1 MTSSSNA
8 PAEPATARGQ
18 RTRQKILDAAEAVF
32 GRLGYE
38 RASIVEITRS
48 AGVAQGTF
56 YVYFRSKKAVFVEL
70 VWELNRK
77 LRASLRQATNAL
89 VDPDRMQLERTGAIT
104 YLRFVQ
110 EHRNLYR
117 IVRQAEFVDE
127 ALYREYYHQLS
138 TGYRRGLQ
146 EAMERGEIRRLD
158 PEGLVYMLMGILDF
172 VGMRWVLWEGTLPS
186 DEVLDDMLT
195 FIRDGMR
202 PPTPEPDR
210 G

>member
-1 MTSSSNA
+1 MTSSSKA
-8 PAEPATARGQ
+8 QQSEPATARGQ
-18 RTRQKILDAAEAVF
+18 RTRQKLLDAAETVF

-38 RASIVEITRS
+38 RASIVEITRT

-56 YVYFRSKKAVFVEL
+56 YVYFRSKKVVFVEL

-77 LRASLRQATNAL
+77 LRTSLRQATDAL
-89 VDPDRMQLERTGAIT
+89 VDPDRIELERTGAIT

-127 ALYREYYHQLS
+127 ELYREYYRQLS
-138 TGYRRGLQ
+138 AGYRKGLQ
-146 EAMERGEIRRLD
+146 AAMERGEIRPLD
-158 PEGLVYMLMGILDF
+158 PEALVYMMMGILDF
-172 VGMRWVLWEGTLPS
+172 VGMRWVLWEGRMPS
-186 DEVLDDMLT
+186 DEVLDDMLA

-202 PPTPEPDR
+202 PD
-210 G
+210 